1 MIRLKKLLTE
11 LKTQDIQQLLDKI
24 QNNEFRFF
32 DQGDNGRVYEIDAED
47 KLFKITTE
55 SDEFDIASTIVGRY
69 SEFSTFIPIYYVNEK
84 KMLYIMSKADRL
96 NVNDTINIEQF
107 MKSYK
112 QYARDMGGEV
122 SIFDY
127 LDADGARENDEE
139 VISFI
144 RALQTDI
151 GKMDNLT
158 GDLALDL
165 DFKTDNIMRWQGR
178 LVLIDW

>member
-1 MIRLKKLLTE
+1 
-11 LKTQDIQQLLDKI
+11 
-24 QNNEFRFF
+24 
-32 DQGDNGRVYEIDAED
+32 
-47 KLFKITTE
+47 
-55 SDEFDIASTIVGRY
+55 
-69 SEFSTFIPIYYVNEK
+69 
-84 KMLYIMSKADRL
+84 MSKADQL
-96 NVNDTINIEQF
+96 SGNDKQNIEQF
-107 MKSYK
+107 LQGFKSY
-112 QYARDMGGEV
+112 AREMGGEV

-151 GKMDNLT
+151 GKMDNLS

-165 DFKTDNIMRWQGR
+165 DFKTDNVMRWQGR

>member
-1 MIRLKKLLTE
+1 
-11 LKTQDIQQLLDKI
+11 
-24 QNNEFRFF
+24 
-32 DQGDNGRVYEIDAED
+32 
-47 KLFKITTE
+47 
-55 SDEFDIASTIVGRY
+55 
-69 SEFSTFIPIYYVNEK
+69 
-84 KMLYIMSKADRL
+84 MSKADRL

-107 MKSYK
+107 MKLYK

-127 LDADGARENDEE
+127 LDAEGGRENNQE

-151 GKMDNLT
+151 GKMDNLS

-165 DFKTDNIMRWQGR
+165 DFKTDNVMRWQGR

>member
-1 MIRLKKLLTE
+1 
-11 LKTQDIQQLLDKI
+11 
-24 QNNEFRFF
+24 
-32 DQGDNGRVYEIDAED
+32 
-47 KLFKITTE
+47 
-55 SDEFDIASTIVGRY
+55 
-69 SEFSTFIPIYYVNEK
+69 
-84 KMLYIMSKADRL
+84 MSKADRL